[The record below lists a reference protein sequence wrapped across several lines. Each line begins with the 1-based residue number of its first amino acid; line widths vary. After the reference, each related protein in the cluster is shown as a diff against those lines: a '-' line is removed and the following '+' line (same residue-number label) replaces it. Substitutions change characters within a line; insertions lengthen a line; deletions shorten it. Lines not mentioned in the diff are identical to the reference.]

1 MLLRALS
8 RSIPMP
14 YAIEPVIVAAFV
26 MHQGIVRKAKG
37 QHVRILC
44 LDRSEIVGDRFR
56 KCKRHRVLRL
66 CRLYER
72 FFTLH

>member
-14 YAIEPVIVAAFV
+14 YGIDPVIVAAFV

-37 QHVRILC
+37 EHPRILC
-44 LDRSEIVGDRFR
+44 FDRGKIVDDWLSP
-56 KCKRHRVLRL
+56 VMQLL
-66 CRLYER
+66 
-72 FFTLH
+72 